1 MDDRQTNEM
10 DSSLNNNSV
19 NPNVN
24 IPEEDLTSI
33 FNTPTDENT
42 NNLGVGETSSNYSN
56 EIGEDTEILDLNEIN
71 AFKEAEIKIEPLDIN
86 ASIKSDEELNSESNV
101 DISADVVE
109 DNPFEMN
116 NEVTTNES
124 DVNDEVTI
132 SNVVEP
138 VTSDLENVAGSSNE
152 PETFNDVSNEPTPVL
167 MDEGNTINDS
177 TTSDNTVVSQPNVM
191 NSINSLNP
199 VDLDSIDTENVDNHI
214 INDKG
219 PGNQDFLINQDSSLV
234 PPTLNNDTDTSHQEE
249 PKPKKKNK
257 MVLPL
262 IIILILIAGVVAVYF
277 LVFNNPKRIFSKTIS
292 KGFSYLYE
300 NLDNVNKY
308 DTTSG
313 TVSLSYELTS
323 EDENMQS
330 VFDMVNGIDFN
341 FAYTVDYKNKLMNFD
356 FDSTYNNEKLLNL
369 SVYGE
374 NGKGYV
380 LLKDIYDKYLS
391 TDIEGYEEIFNTTK
405 NQTEVKTILK
415 SSEKALNKALTNDD
429 FIKNEETIKINGKDV
444 KVTNNALVLNNK
456 NFNRISKSVLT
467 TLKNDADFISAVNKI
482 SNDESVDTKATL
494 ENAIANIGEVDP
506 DDKTIITISI
516 YTKGILKEFVGLN
529 IEVKEETTT
538 FISFIKTNENTYS
551 LVAKQDNDEV
561 LNGTIKLDVKNDSNG
576 GNSNVELTM
585 DIPKIMSVKL
595 DVKSTVK
602 HNVEF
607 NKVDV
612 TNSVDADSLTEVETN
627 TIMTNLMANPGLAK
641 LITNIQTLTGGLIT
655 GDAALYDNDG
665 YNYNDDYTVDN
676 TYNNY
681 GV

>member
-86 ASIKSDEELNSESNV
+86 SSIKSDEELNSESNV
-101 DISADVVE
+101 DISADVAE

-214 INDKG
+214 INDNG

-257 MVLPL
+257 IVLPL

-292 KGFSYLYE
+292 KGFSYLYD

-415 SSEKALNKALTNDD
+415 SAEKALNKALTNDD
-429 FIKNEETIKINGKDV
+429 FIKSEETIKINGKDV

-506 DDKTIITISI
+506 DDKTTITISI

-529 IEVKEETTT
+529 IEVKEETATV
-538 FISFIKTNENTYS
+538 ISFIKTNENTYS

-585 DIPKIMSVKL
+585 DIPTMMSVKL

-612 TNSVDADSLTEVETN
+612 TNSVDAASLTEVETN

>member
-86 ASIKSDEELNSESNV
+86 SSIKSDEELNSESNV
-101 DISADVVE
+101 DISADVAE

-138 VTSDLENVAGSSNE
+138 VTSDLENVTGSSNE

-167 MDEGNTINDS
+167 MNEGNTINDS

-214 INDKG
+214 INDNG

-257 MVLPL
+257 IVLPL

-429 FIKNEETIKINGKDV
+429 FIKSEETIKINGKDV

-506 DDKTIITISI
+506 NDKTTITISI

-529 IEVKEETTT
+529 IEEKEKTTT
-538 FISFIKTNENTYS
+538 VISFIKTNENTFS

-585 DIPKIMSVKL
+585 DIPTMMSVKL

-612 TNSVDADSLTEVETN
+612 TNSVDAASLTEVETN

-641 LITNIQTLTGGLIT
+641 LITNIQTLTSGLIT

>member
-1 MDDRQTNEM
+1 MDNRQTNEM

-24 IPEEDLTSI
+24 VKEEDLTSI

-42 NNLGVGETSSNYSN
+42 TNLGVGETSSNYSN
-56 EIGEDTEILDLNEIN
+56 EISEDTEILDLNEIN
-71 AFKEAEIKIEPLDIN
+71 AFKEAEIKMEPLDIN
-86 ASIKSDEELNSESNV
+86 SSIKSDEELNTESNV
-101 DISADVVE
+101 YSSADVVE

-116 NEVTTNES
+116 NEVVTNNVEENNES
-124 DVNDEVTI
+124 TI
-132 SNVVEP
+132 SDVVEP
-138 VTSDLENVAGSSNE
+138 ATSDLENFDGSSNE
-152 PETFNDVSNEPTPVL
+152 PETFNNVSNEQSPVF
-167 MDEGNTINDS
+167 MDENTTINGS
-177 TTSDNTVVSQPNVM
+177 TDSDNTVNSQPNVM
-191 NSINSLNP
+191 NSINGLNP
-199 VDLDSIDTENVDNHI
+199 VELDSIDTENVDNHI
-214 INDKG
+214 INDNG

-234 PPTLNNDTDTSHQEE
+234 PPTLNNNVDNSHQEE

-262 IIILILIAGVVAVYF
+262 IIILIFIVGVVAVF
-277 LVFNNPKRIFSKTIS
+277 LLVFNNPKKIFGKTIS
-292 KGFSYLYE
+292 NAFSYLYE
-300 NLDNVNKY
+300 NLDNANKY

-313 TVSLSYELTS
+313 TVSLSYELTAD
-323 EDENMQS
+323 DESMQS

-341 FAYTVDYKNKLMNFD
+341 FAYAVDYKNKLMNFD
-356 FDSTYNNEKLLNL
+356 LDSTYNNEKLLNL

-391 TDIEGYEEIFNTTK
+391 TDIAGYEEIFNTTK

-415 SSEKALNKALTNDD
+415 SAEKALNKALTNDD
-429 FIKNEETIKINGKDV
+429 FVKSEETIKINGKDV

-456 NFNRISKSVLT
+456 NFNRIIKSVLT

-482 SNDESVDTKATL
+482 SNDEDVDTKATL
-494 ENAIANIGEVDP
+494 EDAIDNIGEVDP
-506 DDKTIITISI
+506 DDKTTITISI
-516 YTKGILKEFVGLN
+516 YTKSILKEFVGLN

-538 FISFIKTNENTYS
+538 VISFIKTNENTYS
-551 LVAKQDNDEV
+551 FVAKEGNDEV

-576 GNSNVELTM
+576 GNSNMELTM
-585 DIPKIMSVKL
+585 DIPTMMSVKL
-595 DVKSTVK
+595 DVKSTFK
-602 HNVEF
+602 YDAKF

-612 TNSVDADSLTEVETN
+612 TNSVDAAALTEVEAN
-627 TIMTNLMANPGLAK
+627 AIMTNLMANPGLAK
-641 LITNIQTLTGGLIT
+641 LITNMQTLTGGLIT
-655 GDAALYDNDG
+655 GDAALYDNND
-665 YNYNDDYTVDN
+665 YNYNDDYTIDN

>member
-86 ASIKSDEELNSESNV
+86 SSIKSDEELNSESNV
-101 DISADVVE
+101 DISADVAE

-214 INDKG
+214 INDNG

-249 PKPKKKNK
+249 PKPKKENK
-257 MVLPL
+257 IVLPL

-429 FIKNEETIKINGKDV
+429 FIKSEETIKINGKDV

-506 DDKTIITISI
+506 DDKTTITISI

-529 IEVKEETTT
+529 IEEKEKTTT
-538 FISFIKTNENTYS
+538 VISFIKTNENTFS

-576 GNSNVELTM
+576 GNSNVELTI
-585 DIPKIMSVKL
+585 DIPTLMSVKL

-612 TNSVDADSLTEVETN
+612 TNSVDAASLTEVETN

>member
-86 ASIKSDEELNSESNV
+86 SSIKSDEELNSESNV

-138 VTSDLENVAGSSNE
+138 VTSDLENVTGSSNE

-167 MDEGNTINDS
+167 MNEGNTINDS

-214 INDKG
+214 INDNG

-257 MVLPL
+257 IVLPL

-415 SSEKALNKALTNDD
+415 SAEKALNKALTNDD
-429 FIKNEETIKINGKDV
+429 FIKSEETIKINGKDV

-506 DDKTIITISI
+506 NDKTTITISI

-538 FISFIKTNENTYS
+538 VISFIKTNENTYL

-585 DIPKIMSVKL
+585 DIPTMMSVKL

-612 TNSVDADSLTEVETN
+612 TNSVDAASLTEVETN

-641 LITNIQTLTGGLIT
+641 LITNIQTLTSGLIT

>member
-86 ASIKSDEELNSESNV
+86 SSIKSDEELNSESNV

-138 VTSDLENVAGSSNE
+138 VTSDLENVTGSSNE

-167 MDEGNTINDS
+167 MNEGNTINDS

-214 INDKG
+214 INDNG

-257 MVLPL
+257 IVLPL

-506 DDKTIITISI
+506 DDKTTITISI

-612 TNSVDADSLTEVETN
+612 TNSVDAASLTEVETN

>member
-101 DISADVVE
+101 NISADVVE

-138 VTSDLENVAGSSNE
+138 VTSDLENVTGSSNE

-214 INDKG
+214 INDNG

-257 MVLPL
+257 IVLPL

-429 FIKNEETIKINGKDV
+429 FIKSEETIKINGKDV

-494 ENAIANIGEVDP
+494 ENAIANIGEVDS
-506 DDKTIITISI
+506 DDKTTITISI

-538 FISFIKTNENTYS
+538 VISFIKTNENTYS

-576 GNSNVELTM
+576 GHSNVELTM
-585 DIPKIMSVKL
+585 DIPTMMSVKL

-612 TNSVDADSLTEVETN
+612 TNSVDAASLTEVETN

>member
-124 DVNDEVTI
+124 DVNEEVTI

-138 VTSDLENVAGSSNE
+138 VTSDLENVTGSSNE

-214 INDKG
+214 INDNG

-257 MVLPL
+257 IVLPL

-429 FIKNEETIKINGKDV
+429 FIKSEETIKINGKDV

-506 DDKTIITISI
+506 DDKTTITISI

-538 FISFIKTNENTYS
+538 VISFIKTNENTYS

-576 GNSNVELTM
+576 GHSNVELTM
-585 DIPKIMSVKL
+585 DIPTMMSVKL

-612 TNSVDADSLTEVETN
+612 TNSVDAASLTEVETN

>member
-24 IPEEDLTSI
+24 IPEEDLTRI

-86 ASIKSDEELNSESNV
+86 SSIKSDEELNSESNV

-138 VTSDLENVAGSSNE
+138 VTSDLENVTGSSNE

-214 INDKG
+214 INDNG

-257 MVLPL
+257 IVLPL

-415 SSEKALNKALTNDD
+415 SAEKALNKALTNDD
-429 FIKNEETIKINGKDV
+429 FIKSEETIKINGKDV

-506 DDKTIITISI
+506 DDKTTITISI

-538 FISFIKTNENTYS
+538 VISFIKTNENTYL

-585 DIPKIMSVKL
+585 DIPTMMSVKL

-612 TNSVDADSLTEVETN
+612 TNSVDAASLTEVETN

>member
-86 ASIKSDEELNSESNV
+86 SSIKSDEELNSESNV
-101 DISADVVE
+101 DISADVAE

-214 INDKG
+214 INDNG

-506 DDKTIITISI
+506 DDKTTITISI

-576 GNSNVELTM
+576 GNLNVELTM
-585 DIPKIMSVKL
+585 DIPTMMSVKL

-612 TNSVDADSLTEVETN
+612 TNSVDAASLTEVETN